1 MDSFE
6 RREAKLRAQEKWAVV
21 RKSVLPEK
29 DEFLEKANKGKSEE
43 WLEHWNKRRKTQ
55 TKLKATKFQLYIGKL
70 GHLLCPELEGHIIQQ
85 IQLQLAKP
93 QLLGELY
100 LQ

>member
-43 WLEHWNKRRKTQ
+43 WLEHWNDIHNHSGF
-55 TKLKATKFQLYIGKL
+55 LNWFLF
-70 GHLLCPELEGHIIQQ
+70 
-85 IQLQLAKP
+85 LACRA
-93 QLLGELY
+93 ESS
-100 LQ
+100 

>member
-55 TKLKATKFQLYIGKL
+55 TKSLKNEKKTRQKSGQKT
-70 GHLLCPELEGHIIQQ
+70 
-85 IQLQLAKP
+85 
-93 QLLGELY
+93 
-100 LQ
+100 

>member
-55 TKLKATKFQLYIGKL
+55 TKLKGLMKQ
-70 GHLLCPELEGHIIQQ
+70 P
-85 IQLQLAKP
+85 
-93 QLLGELY
+93 
-100 LQ
+100 

>member
-29 DEFLEKANKGKSEE
+29 DEFLEKYLLNF
-43 WLEHWNKRRKTQ
+43 
-55 TKLKATKFQLYIGKL
+55 KAS
-70 GHLLCPELEGHIIQQ
+70 LLVCCLPNIR
-85 IQLQLAKP
+85 P
-93 QLLGELY
+93 
-100 LQ
+100 